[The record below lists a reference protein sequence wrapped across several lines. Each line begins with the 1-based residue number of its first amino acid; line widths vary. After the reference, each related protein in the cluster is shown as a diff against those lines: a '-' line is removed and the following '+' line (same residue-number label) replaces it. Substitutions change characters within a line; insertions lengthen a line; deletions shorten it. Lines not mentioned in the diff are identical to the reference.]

1 MRLRSRIKS
10 GAAEASDSVSQPVSL
25 LDFVINSRGSLRERE
40 VRPLAQQL
48 ARTLSL
54 IHAHGVVHRSTYS
67 IILSLLH

>member
-25 LDFVINSRGSLRERE
+25 LDFVIKSRGNLRERE